1 MHRTT
6 SLALA
11 LPLVLSLA
19 ACTGTTPGAD
29 TPKTDGTGAVFQ
41 PTVPE
46 GTPVYVN
53 RSGQWLPASVVRQTG
68 PTNVLV
74 HYEGMPADWDEDVI
88 FDRVRSREVAAPA
101 AAGFK
106 AGEVVLVNVQNRIVM
121 AEVAQ
126 PIDAGNFRVHFSGY
140 GPEVVQN
147 VAAAQISRPFAGAT
161 AHATGASVLVD
172 VGAPQAYP
180 AKVLA
185 AVAADRWLVRLDNA
199 GPQYDQVVDAAH
211 IHAAEAPAPVAPPV
225 VAPPVATATP
235 DAGKPPAAKP
245 PAAKPP
251 AAKPPVVDTTPAAPA
266 PLKAGD
272 AALVM
277 IRSVWYPAK
286 IVGAGAAAGSFKV
299 RVEGAT
305 ADEEIAGAH
314 VVRMEDPLKG
324 VKYKVGQTVFVEWHG
339 VYAPGKVVKDAG
351 SANYVVRPDG
361 KGSEADEVIPAKRL
375 RPR

>member
-6 SLALA
+6 SFVLA
-11 LPLVLSLA
+11 LPLVVSLA
-19 ACTGTTPGAD
+19 ACSGTNPNAD
-29 TPKTDGTGAVFQ
+29 NPQTDGTGQAFQ

-46 GTPVYVN
+46 GTPVFVN
-53 RSGQWLPASVVRQTG
+53 RSGQWLPGTVVRQTG
-68 PTNVLV
+68 PTNVLI

-88 FDRVRSREVAAPA
+88 FDRVRSRPVAAPPGA
-101 AAGFK
+101 DFK
-106 AGEVVLVNVQNRIVM
+106 AGELVLVNVQNRIVL
-121 AEVAQ
+121 AEVAAAV
-126 PIDAGNFRVHFSGY
+126 DAGNFRVHYAGY
-140 GPEVVQN
+140 GPEAVQN
-147 VAAAQISRPFAGAT
+147 LPAAQLSRPFAGAT
-161 AHATGASVLVD
+161 AHPNGAAVIADL
-172 VGAPQAYP
+172 GGPQPFP

-211 IHAAEAPAPVAPPV
+211 LRSAEAPPAVTPPPV
-225 VAPPVATATP
+225 VTAPPAATGAP
-235 DAGKPPAAKP
+235 DAGKPPGKTP
-245 PAAKPP
+245 P
-251 AAKPPVVDTTPAAPA
+251 AKPPVADKTPPAPAAPA

-272 AALVM
+272 AVLVL
-277 IRSVWYPAK
+277 IRSVYYPAK
-286 IVGAGAAAGSFKV
+286 IVGPGAATGAFKV
-299 RVEGAT
+299 RVEGGA
-305 ADEEIAGAH
+305 ADEEATAGH
-314 VVRMEDPLKG
+314 VLRMEDPLKG